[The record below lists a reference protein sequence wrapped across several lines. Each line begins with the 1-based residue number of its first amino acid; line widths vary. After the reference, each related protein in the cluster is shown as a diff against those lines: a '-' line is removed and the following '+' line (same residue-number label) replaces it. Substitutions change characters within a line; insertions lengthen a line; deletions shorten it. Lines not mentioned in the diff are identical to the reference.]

1 VLLGRLFGEDLPD
14 PFVAYL
20 KASEIVFMRDFLA
33 EPERLQESLAAIG
46 LLDRSES
53 IRAAVA

>member
-1 VLLGRLFGEDLPD
+1 MLLGRLFGEALPD

-33 EPERLQESLAAIG
+33 EPKRLKESLAAIG
-46 LLDRSES
+46 LLDRSEF